1 MAATK
6 TRQPVG
12 INCIL
17 ALDRVREEFD
27 LITKELAR
35 ALNWAA
41 SWYNG
46 MCCNMGYLKAR
57 KSISNDDRGKVWSRG
72 EGYVNCTRTQQTYIE
87 TWINGTR
94 VGSGVAW
101 LTAWC
106 KLVVALDNTEEEAIM
121 QVHVGNGEEIVSMR
135 PGGAKGDNKADEDS
149 DTAEVGDD
157 TAMGDN
163 ETKPAHEV

>member
-1 MAATK
+1 FSLPSVM
-6 TRQPVG
+6 
-12 INCIL
+12 L
-17 ALDRVREEFD
+17 AIGAEQLR
-27 LITKELAR
+27 
-35 ALNWAA
+35 LNT
-41 SWYNG
+41 
-46 MCCNMGYLKAR
+46 
-57 KSISNDDRGKVWSRG
+57 GKVLLDHIDKMTVGKCGQEEKVTLIAQELSRHILKHG
-72 EGYVNCTRTQQTYIE
+72 SMVLE
-87 TWINGTR
+87 W
-94 VGSGVAW
+94 GSGVAW

-163 ETKPAHEV
+163 ETKPAHE